1 MRAPASTS
9 SSMRTSEP
17 RSSTEARGSIG
28 SILERPVA
36 WSQRFSSWCK
46 QLKSN
51 LAASRSVTIT
61 WLVSAWRMQMPH
73 RTFVSMSCMT
83 TVVAQAPASV
93 TLRKSALEQ
102 YSAGLVER
110 RSRLPGAFAISS
122 VCLVAFRKV
131 VLTDSPLTDSPS
143 VASGPAAAGGKAAAP
158 VGADDAL
165 ELFGAVHEHARR
177 SPSISLRSSL
187 MASS

>member
-1 MRAPASTS
+1 
-9 SSMRTSEP
+9 MRTSEP

-51 LAASRSVTIT
+51 LAASRSVTNT
-61 WLVSAWRMQMPH
+61 WLVTASRMQMPH
-73 RTFVSMSCMT
+73 RTFVSISCMT
-83 TVVAQAPASV
+83 TVVRALAPAPV
-93 TLRKSALEQ
+93 RLRKSALEQ

-110 RSRLPGAFAISS
+110 RSRLPGTFAISS

-131 VLTDSPLTDSPS
+131 VLTDSPS

>member
-51 LAASRSVTIT
+51 LAASRGVTIIWPVT
-61 WLVSAWRMQMPH
+61 ASRMQMPH
-73 RTFVSMSCMT
+73 RTFVSISCMT
-83 TVVAQAPASV
+83 TVVRALASAPV

-131 VLTDSPLTDSPS
+131 VLTDSPS

>member
-51 LAASRSVTIT
+51 LPASRSVTIT
-61 WLVSAWRMQMPH
+61 GLVTASRMQMPH
-73 RTFVSMSCMT
+73 RTFVSISCMT
-83 TVVAQAPASV
+83 TVVRARALAPASV

-131 VLTDSPLTDSPS
+131 VLTDSPS